1 MLTPDSA
8 SGNWKEKRSRL
19 YPGDLKYSKEHEW
32 VKVDSGIATVGITS
46 HAQSELGDIVY
57 VELPKVGVKFVAMKE
72 FGVVESVKTVSTLY
86 SPVSGEVAEIN
97 SILSSKPE
105 VVNTDPYGQ
114 GWMIKIKMSAPSEVD
129 KLLSSK
135 EYEALLKK

>member
-1 MLTPDSA
+1 M
-8 SGNWKEKRSRL
+8 
-19 YPGDLKYSKEHEW
+19 YPANLKYSKEHEW
-32 VKVDSGIATVGITS
+32 VKVDGGIATIGITS

-57 VELPKVGVKFVAMKE
+57 VELPKIGAKFAAMKE

-86 SPVSGEVAEIN
+86 CPVSGEVIEVN
-97 SILSSKPE
+97 SSLSSKPE

-114 GWMIKIKMSAPSEVD
+114 GWIIKVKLSDPSEAG

>member
-1 MLTPDSA
+1 M
-8 SGNWKEKRSRL
+8 
-19 YPGDLKYSKEHEW
+19 YPANLKYSKEHEW
-32 VKVDSGIATVGITS
+32 VKVDGNTATIGITS

-57 VELPKVGVKFVAMKE
+57 VELPKIGTKYSAMKE

-86 SPVSGEVAEIN
+86 CPVSGEVTEVN
-97 SILSSKPE
+97 SVLSSKPE

-114 GWMIKIKMSAPSEVD
+114 GWVIKVKLSNPSELD
-129 KLLSSK
+129 KLLSAS

>member
-1 MLTPDSA
+1 
-8 SGNWKEKRSRL
+8 L
-19 YPGDLKYSKEHEW
+19 YPANLKYSKEHEW
-32 VKVDSGIATVGITS
+32 VKVDGGIATIGITS

-57 VELPKVGVKFVAMKE
+57 VELPKIGARFIAMKE

-86 SPVSGEVAEIN
+86 CPVSGEVTEIN
-97 SILSSKPE
+97 SGLSSKPE

-114 GWMIKIKMSAPSEVD
+114 GWLIKVKMSDPSELD